1 MLQFARC
8 GTDFAGAGPRGRMK
22 GATVRLVFG
31 GIAVLALGSVAVAAA
46 GQRPALGMLDQLEP
60 GRWELRLRDAPGAER
75 LCLRDGRR
83 LIQLRHPQDLCE
95 RYVVNDD
102 ANDVTVQYTC
112 RGRGYG
118 RTHIRRES
126 PRLVHLETQGIA
138 AGLPF
143 NFVAEARR
151 VGECGT

>member
-1 MLQFARC
+1 
-8 GTDFAGAGPRGRMK
+8 
-22 GATVRLVFG
+22 LVLG
-31 GIAVLALGSVAVAAA
+31 GIGALALGGLAVAAA
-46 GQRPALGMLDQLEP
+46 GPRPALGMLDPLEP
-60 GRWELRLRDAPGAER
+60 GRWELRLRDAPGTER

-83 LIQLRHPQDLCE
+83 LIQLRHPQEQCE
-95 RYVVNDD
+95 RFVVNDE

-126 PRLVHLETQGIA
+126 PRIVHLETQGIA

-143 NFVAEARR
+143 NFAAEARR

>member
-1 MLQFARC
+1 MVRVVF
-8 GTDFAGAGPRGRMK
+8 RGM
-22 GATVRLVFG
+22 A
-31 GIAVLALGSVAVAAA
+31 ALALGSATVAAV
-46 GQRPALGMLDQLEP
+46 GQRPALAMLDQLEP
-60 GRWELRLRDAPGAER
+60 GRWELRLRDAPGMER

-83 LIQLRHPQDLCE
+83 LIQLRHPQEQCE
-95 RYVVNDD
+95 RFIVNDD

-126 PRLVHLETQGIA
+126 PRIVHLESQGIA

-143 NFVAEARR
+143 NFAAEARR
-151 VGECGT
+151 VGECGA

>member
-1 MLQFARC
+1 M
-8 GTDFAGAGPRGRMK
+8 
-22 GATVRLVFG
+22 RLVLKG
-31 GIAVLALGSVAVAAA
+31 LTMLALGSVAVAAV
-46 GQRPALGMLDQLEP
+46 GQRPALIMLDQLEP
-60 GRWELRLRDAPGAER
+60 GRWELRSRDGPGIER

-83 LIQLRHPQDLCE
+83 LIQLRHPQELCE
-95 RYVVNDD
+95 RFVVNDD

-126 PRLVHLETQGIA
+126 PRIVHLETQGIA

-143 NFVAEARR
+143 NFAAEARR
-151 VGECGT
+151 VGECGA